1 MDVVFVV
8 NPGSTST
15 KIALANR
22 DGIIAEKEVKH
33 LREELAAF
41 PNVAD
46 QLPLRKIAVDQALE
60 EWVETDRKFVAIV
73 GRGAPLKP
81 LKGGSYLITAQMLED
96 LRTAKYSNHASN
108 LGAMLAHELATT
120 RGLPSLIVDPVT
132 VDEFP
137 PESRLSGDPEISRQ
151 CRWHALNL
159 RACARLA
166 AAELGKPLT
175 ETKFVAVHLGGGISI
190 AALDGGRVVDVND
203 GLLGMGPFSPERA
216 GALPIGGVLKQAF
229 SGKYTHRELIDRY
242 SRGSGFAAYLG
253 TSDFREVEK
262 RMDAGDEQ
270 AILVYRAFVLQLS
283 KEIGAMAAVLGGVDG
298 IVRSGGLARS
308 KRLMDDLTAKTGWI
322 APAFDHPGEHEMSA
336 LAAGAFRYVDGK
348 ENPMEYV

>member
-1 MDVVFVV
+1 MDVVFII

-15 KIALANR
+15 KVAIANR
-22 DGIIAEKEVKH
+22 DGLIDEKEVQH
-33 LREELAAF
+33 PREELAKF

-46 QLPLRKIAVDQALE
+46 QLALRMETVRAALLA
-60 EWVETDRKFVAIV
+60 WYTPDRTLIGIV

-81 LKGGSYLITAQMLED
+81 LTGGTYQITEAMLD
-96 LRTAKYSNHASN
+96 DVRSAKFSNHASN
-108 LGAMLAHELATT
+108 LGSMLADAIAKQYS
-120 RGLPSLIVDPVT
+120 LPAFVVDPVT

-137 PESRLSGDPEISRQ
+137 SEVRLSGDPEIPRL

-166 AAELGKPLT
+166 AAQLGKPLSD
-175 ETKFVAVHLGGGISI
+175 TKFVAVHLGGGISI
-190 AALDGGRVVDVND
+190 AALLGGRVQDVND

-229 SGKYTHRELIDRY
+229 SGRYTERQLIERY
-242 SRGSGFAAYLG
+242 SRGSGFVAYLG
-253 TSDFREVEK
+253 TSDFRKVEQ
-262 RMDAGDEQ
+262 MMEAGDEK
-270 AILVYRAFVLQLS
+270 AITVYKAFVWQLV

-308 KRLMDDLTAKTGWI
+308 QRLLADVSQKTGWI
-322 APAFDHPGEHEMSA
+322 APNFDYPGEHEMSA
-336 LAAGAFRYVDGK
+336 LAAGAFRVLDGK
-348 ENPMEYV
+348 ESALTYQ

>member
-1 MDVVFVV
+1 MDIVFII

-15 KIALANR
+15 KVAIANR
-22 DGIIAEKEVKH
+22 EQLIEEKEVSH
-33 LREELAAF
+33 SREELAGY

-46 QLPLRKIAVDQALE
+46 QLQLRKGAVEAALK
-60 EWVETDRKFVAIV
+60 EWLSGDNKVVAIA

-81 LKGGSYLITAQMLED
+81 LSGGTYQINEAMLSD

-108 LGAMLAHELATT
+108 LGALLASELANFHQV
-120 RGLPSLIVDPVT
+120 PAFIVDPVT

-137 PESRLSGDPEISRQ
+137 PEAKISGDPDIPRK

-166 AAELGKPLT
+166 AAELGKPL
-175 ETKFVAVHLGGGISI
+175 EQTKFVAAHLGGGISV

-216 GALPIGGVLKQAF
+216 GALPIGGLLKQAF
-229 SGKYTHRELIDRY
+229 SGKYTERDLIDRY
-242 SRGSGFAAYLG
+242 SRNSGFAGYLG

-262 RMDAGDEQ
+262 RMDSGDEL
-270 AILVYRAFVLQLS
+270 ARTVYRAFVLQLA

-308 KRLMDDLTAKTGWI
+308 KRLMDDLLAKTNWI
-322 APAFDHPGEHEMSA
+322 AKSYDYPGEHEMLA
-336 LAAGAFRYVDGK
+336 LATGAFRVIDGK
-348 ENPMEYV
+348 ETPLIYS